1 MKRLVSLFSAFS
13 LLALMPACTPASVPG
28 DDNVNQKDSTDVGNK
43 PLTGELT
50 LLVDEP
56 VIRADGK
63 AEATFT
69 VMVGET
75 EVTEGVK
82 FYDGNDKPVELPDMK
97 FTTTVPGVYTFWVS
111 YKTKFSDKV
120 EVMAMSAM
128 VPVIPTDPKPE
139 SSDFARKSL
148 LIQFTGTSC
157 GWCPVMVNTIRRLA
171 SDASYVDKFVHTA
184 AHTYTDSDP
193 AYIQTNLPGA
203 MGVNGYPSCVF
214 NLDKTTRFQTNT
226 SDAAIKDY
234 LDKKYNEGARVG
246 VAGACVT
253 DGSQLVLRAGIKAG
267 KAGAYRLAAWVL
279 EDGIVGKQTNNG
291 AKDEFGMGFDVHD
304 NCIRAIYGQNASKD
318 FTGQTFN
325 LEAGET
331 GDMFVIFDMPSYWV
345 QENLHVVVFA
355 SAQDG
360 TTYTVNNCINIPVN
374 SSAAFSY
381 KE

>member
-1 MKRLVSLFSAFS
+1 MKRLVSIFSAIS
-13 LLALMPACTPASVPG
+13 LLALMSACTPTPVPG
-28 DDNVNQKDSTDVGNK
+28 GDDKNDQTEGGSK
-43 PLTGELT
+43 PLGELT
-50 LLVDEP
+50 LTVDEP
-56 VIRADGK
+56 VIRADGQSV
-63 AEATFT
+63 ATFT

-75 EVTEGVK
+75 VVTEGVQ

-97 FTTTVPGVYTFWVS
+97 FTTTTAGTYSFWVS
-111 YKTKFSDKV
+111 YKTKFSEKV
-120 EVMAMSAM
+120 EIMAMSAM
-128 VPVIPTDPKPE
+128 VPVIPTDPQP
-139 SSDFARKSL
+139 SSTDFHRRSL
-148 LIQFTGTSC
+148 LIQFTGTGC
-157 GWCPVMVNTIRRLA
+157 GYCPLMVNTIRRLA
-171 SDASYVDKFVHTA
+171 SDTSYADKFVHTA
-184 AHTYTDSDP
+184 CHTYNDTDP
-193 AYIQTNLPGA
+193 AYIQTNLTGA
-203 MGVNGYPSCVF
+203 MGVGAYPSCIF
-214 NLDKTTRFQTNT
+214 NLDKTTLFQTNT

-234 LDKKYNEGARVG
+234 LDKKYDEGARVG

-267 KAGAYRLAAWVL
+267 KAGSYRLAAWVL
-279 EDGIVGKQTNNG
+279 EDGIVGKQSNYM

-360 TTYTVNNCINIPVN
+360 TTYTVNNCIDIPVN

>member
-13 LLALMPACTPASVPG
+13 LLALMSACTPTPVPG
-28 DDNVNQKDSTDVGNK
+28 GDDKNDQTEGGSK
-43 PLTGELT
+43 PLGELT
-50 LLVDEP
+50 LTVDEP
-56 VIRADGK
+56 VIRADGQS
-63 AEATFT
+63 AATFT

-75 EVTEGVK
+75 VVTEGVQ

-139 SSDFARKSL
+139 SSDFHRRSL
-148 LIQFTGTSC
+148 LIQFTGTGC
-157 GWCPVMVNTIRRLA
+157 GYCPLMVNTIRRLA
-171 SDASYVDKFVHTA
+171 SDTSYADKFVHTA
-184 AHTYTDSDP
+184 CHTYNDTDP
-193 AYIQTNLPGA
+193 AYIQTNLTGA
-203 MGVNGYPSCVF
+203 MGVGAYPSCIF
-214 NLDKTTRFQTNT
+214 NLDKTTLFQTNT

-234 LDKKYNEGARVG
+234 LDKKYDEGARVG

-267 KAGAYRLAAWVL
+267 KAGSYRLAAWVL
-279 EDGIVGKQTNNG
+279 EDGIVGKQQNYM

-360 TTYTVNNCINIPVN
+360 TTYTVNNCIDIPVN

>member
-1 MKRLVSLFSAFS
+1 MKRLVSIFSAIS
-13 LLALMPACTPASVPG
+13 LLALMSACTPTPVPG
-28 DDNVNQKDSTDVGNK
+28 GDDKNDQTEGGSK
-43 PLTGELT
+43 PLGELT
-50 LLVDEP
+50 LTVDEP
-56 VIRADGK
+56 VIRADGQSV
-63 AEATFT
+63 ATFT

-75 EVTEGVK
+75 VVTEGVQ

-97 FTTTVPGVYTFWVS
+97 FTTTTAGTYSFWVS
-111 YKTKFSDKV
+111 YKTKFSEKV
-120 EVMAMSAM
+120 EIMAMSAM
-128 VPVIPTDPKPE
+128 VPVIPTDPQP
-139 SSDFARKSL
+139 SSTDFHRRSL
-148 LIQFTGTSC
+148 LIQFTGTGC
-157 GWCPVMVNTIRRLA
+157 GYCPLMVNTIRRLA
-171 SDASYVDKFVHTA
+171 SDTSYADKFVHTA
-184 AHTYTDSDP
+184 CHTYNDTDP
-193 AYIQTNLPGA
+193 AYIQTNLTGA
-203 MGVNGYPSCVF
+203 MGVGAYPSCIF
-214 NLDKTTRFQTNT
+214 NLDKTTLFQTNT

-234 LDKKYNEGARVG
+234 LDKKYDEGARVG

-267 KAGAYRLAAWVL
+267 KAGSYRLAAWVL
-279 EDGIVGKQTNNG
+279 EDGIVGKQTVYQ

-360 TTYTVNNCINIPVN
+360 TTYTVDNCIDIPVN

>member
-1 MKRLVSLFSAFS
+1 MKRLVSIFSAIS
-13 LLALMPACTPASVPG
+13 LLALMSACTPTPVPG
-28 DDNVNQKDSTDVGNK
+28 GDDKNDQTEGGSK
-43 PLTGELT
+43 PLGELT
-50 LLVDEP
+50 LTVDEP
-56 VIRADGK
+56 VIRADGQSV
-63 AEATFT
+63 ATFT

-75 EVTEGVK
+75 VVTEGVQ

-97 FTTTVPGVYTFWVS
+97 FTTTTAGTYSFWVS
-111 YKTKFSDKV
+111 YKTKFSEKV
-120 EVMAMSAM
+120 EIMAMSAM

-139 SSDFARKSL
+139 SSDFHRRSL
-148 LIQFTGTSC
+148 LIQFTGTGC
-157 GWCPVMVNTIRRLA
+157 GYCPLMVNTIRRLA
-171 SDASYVDKFVHTA
+171 SDTSYADKFVHTA
-184 AHTYTDSDP
+184 CHTYNDTDP
-193 AYIQTNLPGA
+193 AYIQTNLTGA
-203 MGVNGYPSCVF
+203 MGVGAYPSCIF
-214 NLDKTTRFQTNT
+214 NLDKTTLFQTNT

-234 LDKKYNEGARVG
+234 LDKKYDEGARVG

-267 KAGAYRLAAWVL
+267 KAGSYRLAAWVL
-279 EDGIVGKQTNNG
+279 EDGIVGKQQNYM

-325 LEAGET
+325 FEAGET

-360 TTYTVNNCINIPVN
+360 TTYTVNNCIDIPVN

>member
-1 MKRLVSLFSAFS
+1 MKRLVSIFSAIS
-13 LLALMPACTPASVPG
+13 LLALMSACTPTPVPG
-28 DDNVNQKDSTDVGNK
+28 GDDKNDQTEGGSK
-43 PLTGELT
+43 PLGELT
-50 LLVDEP
+50 LTVDEP
-56 VIRADGK
+56 VIRADGQS
-63 AEATFT
+63 AATFT

-75 EVTEGVK
+75 VVTEGVQ

-128 VPVIPTDPKPE
+128 VPVIPTDPQPD
-139 SSDFARKSL
+139 SSDFHRRSL
-148 LIQFTGTSC
+148 LIQFTGTGC
-157 GWCPVMVNTIRRLA
+157 GYCPLMVNTIRRLA
-171 SDASYVDKFVHTA
+171 SDTSYADKFVHTA
-184 AHTYTDSDP
+184 CHTYNDTDP
-193 AYIQTNLPGA
+193 AYIQTNLTGA
-203 MGVNGYPSCVF
+203 MGVGAYPSCIF
-214 NLDKTTRFQTNT
+214 NLDKTTLFQTNT

-234 LDKKYNEGARVG
+234 LDKKYGEGARVG

-267 KAGAYRLAAWVL
+267 KAGSYRLAAWVL
-279 EDGIVGKQTNNG
+279 EDGIVGKQQNYM

-360 TTYTVNNCINIPVN
+360 TTYTVNNCIDIPVN

>member
-13 LLALMPACTPASVPG
+13 LLALMSACTPTPVPG
-28 DDNVNQKDSTDVGNK
+28 GDDKNDQTEGGSK
-43 PLTGELT
+43 PLGELT
-50 LLVDEP
+50 LTVDEP
-56 VIRADGK
+56 VIRADGQS
-63 AEATFT
+63 AATFT

-75 EVTEGVK
+75 VVTEGVQ

-139 SSDFARKSL
+139 SSDFHRRSL
-148 LIQFTGTSC
+148 LIQFTGTGC
-157 GWCPVMVNTIRRLA
+157 GYCPLMVNTIRRLA
-171 SDASYVDKFVHTA
+171 SDTSYADKFVHTA
-184 AHTYTDSDP
+184 CHTYNDTDP
-193 AYIQTNLPGA
+193 AYIQTNLTGA
-203 MGVNGYPSCVF
+203 MGVGAYPSCIF
-214 NLDKTTRFQTNT
+214 NLDKTTLFQTNT

-234 LDKKYNEGARVG
+234 LDKKYDEGARVG

-267 KAGAYRLAAWVL
+267 KAGSYRLAAWVL
-279 EDGIVGKQTNNG
+279 EDGIVGKQQNYM

-360 TTYTVNNCINIPVN
+360 TTYTVNNCIDIPVN
-374 SSAAFSY
+374 SSAAYSY

>member
-1 MKRLVSLFSAFS
+1 MKRLVSIFSAIS
-13 LLALMPACTPASVPG
+13 LLALMSACTPTPVPG
-28 DDNVNQKDSTDVGNK
+28 GDDKNDQTEGGSK
-43 PLTGELT
+43 PLGELT
-50 LLVDEP
+50 LTVDEP
-56 VIRADGK
+56 VIRADGQSV
-63 AEATFT
+63 ATFT

-75 EVTEGVK
+75 VVTEGVQ

-97 FTTTVPGVYTFWVS
+97 FTTTTAGTYSFWVS
-111 YKTKFSDKV
+111 YKTKFSEKV
-120 EVMAMSAM
+120 EIMAMSAM
-128 VPVIPTDPKPE
+128 VPVIPTDPQP
-139 SSDFARKSL
+139 SSTDFHRRSL
-148 LIQFTGTSC
+148 LIQFTGTGC
-157 GWCPVMVNTIRRLA
+157 GYCPLMVNTIRRLA
-171 SDASYVDKFVHTA
+171 SDTSYADKFVHTA
-184 AHTYTDSDP
+184 CHTYNDTDP
-193 AYIQTNLPGA
+193 AYIQTNLTGA
-203 MGVNGYPSCVF
+203 MGVGAYPSCIF
-214 NLDKTTRFQTNT
+214 NLDKTTLFQTNT

-234 LDKKYNEGARVG
+234 LDKKYDEGARVG

-267 KAGAYRLAAWVL
+267 KAGSYRLAAWVL
-279 EDGIVGKQTNNG
+279 EDGIVGKQQNYM

-360 TTYTVNNCINIPVN
+360 TTYTVDNCIDIPVN

>member
-1 MKRLVSLFSAFS
+1 MKRLVSIFSAIS
-13 LLALMPACTPASVPG
+13 LLALMSACTPTPVPG
-28 DDNVNQKDSTDVGNK
+28 GDDKNDQTEGGSK
-43 PLTGELT
+43 PLGELT
-50 LLVDEP
+50 LTVDEP
-56 VIRADGK
+56 VIRADGQSV
-63 AEATFT
+63 ATFT

-75 EVTEGVK
+75 VVTEGVQ

-97 FTTTVPGVYTFWVS
+97 FTTTTAGTYSFWVS
-111 YKTKFSDKV
+111 YKTKFSEKV
-120 EVMAMSAM
+120 EIMAMSAM
-128 VPVIPTDPKPE
+128 VPVIPTDPQP
-139 SSDFARKSL
+139 SSTDFHRRSL
-148 LIQFTGTSC
+148 LIQFTGTGC
-157 GWCPVMVNTIRRLA
+157 GYCPLMVNTIRRLA
-171 SDASYVDKFVHTA
+171 SDTSYADKFVHTA
-184 AHTYTDSDP
+184 CHTYNDTDP
-193 AYIQTNLPGA
+193 AYIQTNLTGA
-203 MGVNGYPSCVF
+203 MGVGAYPSCIF
-214 NLDKTTRFQTNT
+214 NLDKTTLFQTNT

-234 LDKKYNEGARVG
+234 LDKKYDEGARVG

-267 KAGAYRLAAWVL
+267 KAGSYRLAAWVL
-279 EDGIVGKQTNNG
+279 EDGIVGKQQNYM

-360 TTYTVNNCINIPVN
+360 TTYTVNNCIDIPVN

>member
-13 LLALMPACTPASVPG
+13 LLALMSACTPTPVPG
-28 DDNVNQKDSTDVGNK
+28 GDDKNDQTEGGSK
-43 PLTGELT
+43 PLGELT
-50 LLVDEP
+50 LTVDEP
-56 VIRADGK
+56 VIRADGQS
-63 AEATFT
+63 AATFT

-75 EVTEGVK
+75 VVTEGVQ

-139 SSDFARKSL
+139 SSDFHRRSL
-148 LIQFTGTSC
+148 LIQFTGTGC
-157 GWCPVMVNTIRRLA
+157 GYCPLMVNTIRRLA
-171 SDASYVDKFVHTA
+171 SDTSYADKFVHTA
-184 AHTYTDSDP
+184 CHTYNDTDP
-193 AYIQTNLPGA
+193 AYIQTNLTGA
-203 MGVNGYPSCVF
+203 MGVGAYPSCIF
-214 NLDKTTRFQTNT
+214 NLDKTTLFQTNT

-234 LDKKYNEGARVG
+234 LDKKYDEGARVG

-267 KAGAYRLAAWVL
+267 KAGSYRLAAWVL
-279 EDGIVGKQTNNG
+279 EDGIVGKQQNYM

-360 TTYTVNNCINIPVN
+360 TTYTVNNCIDIPVN

-381 KE
+381 KN